1 MTEGFLGRWSKR
13 KSGKEEVSLEKKLES
28 PKESPQALPVES
40 DSIEAPPPATLDDV
54 AKIDRFDPDFSAF
67 MKPDVDPA
75 VQQAALKKMFTDPH
89 FNIMDGLDIYI
100 DDYSKPD
107 PLPPGMLERMVQSD
121 MLNLFRKTS
130 DEIPQDSQQNA
141 GRVPNPQ
148 LDGDTVAAQQQ
159 SDLTSTYQIP
169 DPLDEVRK
177 EAPKEE
183 ALKEA
188 SIQPVHRKTSEDS
201 A

>member
-1 MTEGFLGRWSKR
+1 MADGFLGRWSKR
-13 KSGKEEVSLEKKLES
+13 KAGIELDPVEKKVEA
-28 PKESPQALPVES
+28 PKELSTAPAVEKTE
-40 DSIEAPPPATLDDV
+40 DEAPPLPTLDDV

-121 MLNLFRKTS
+121 MLNLFRKSGAELAQETQKS
-130 DEIPQDSQQNA
+130 GDPT
-141 GRVPNPQ
+141 PNPE
-148 LDGDTVAAQQQ
+148 LEADTLAAQPQ
-159 SDLTSTYQIP
+159 SALTSTQQIP
-169 DPLDEVRK
+169 VPLDEK
-177 EAPKEE
+177 PNEASN
-183 ALKEA
+183 EA
-188 SIQPVHRKTSEDS
+188 SIQSKQKKT
-201 A
+201 

>member
-1 MTEGFLGRWSKR
+1 MADGFLGRWSKR
-13 KSGKEEVSLEKKLES
+13 KAGIEPDSVEKKVED
-28 PKESPQALPVES
+28 PKELSLAPAVEKIE
-40 DSIEAPPPATLDDV
+40 DEAPPLPTLDDV

-121 MLNLFRKTS
+121 MLKLFSKS
-130 DEIPQDSQQNA
+130 ADEPVKAVSPDSQQAEVQPANPELEANA
-141 GRVPNPQ
+141 
-148 LDGDTVAAQQQ
+148 LDVQQQ
-159 SDLTSTYQIP
+159 TDLTSTQSK
-169 DPLDEVRK
+169 LSAQSDEF
-177 EAPKEE
+177 PKDVSTEPE
-183 ALKEA
+183 QK
-188 SIQPVHRKTSEDS
+188 KT
-201 A
+201 